1 MLFVALLKTRG
12 TTTFQ
17 EGVARRMRWDYP
29 EGVRVLS
36 EYWLET
42 ESPRV
47 VSIMEADGMD
57 AFGQIR
63 MHWNEMFEIEVFPAV
78 TGEQGM
84 EMARQAMSGQAT
96 AGGYDYLLRA
106 RAAVPRPFFE
116 ALIHERRGRGVLG
129 SSSQPGGFVPRL
141 GRWAA
146 AQRVKARICSP
157 MSG

>member
-1 MLFVALLKTRG
+1 MCTYRPVEGFLVNYSHMHGVCGSISSQYAVNAPVGSAKEGGTPMLFVALLKTRG
-12 TTTFQ
+12 HTTFQ
-17 EGVARRMRWDYP
+17 EVVARRMQWDYP
-29 EGVRVLS
+29 QGVRVLG

-96 AGGYDYLLRA
+96 AGG
-106 RAAVPRPFFE
+106 
-116 ALIHERRGRGVLG
+116 
-129 SSSQPGGFVPRL
+129 
-141 GRWAA
+141 
-146 AQRVKARICSP
+146 
-157 MSG
+157 

>member
-1 MLFVALLKTRG
+1 MFVALLKTRG
-12 TTTFQ
+12 TATFQ
-17 EGVARRMRWDYP
+17 EGVARRLQWDYRQ
-29 EGVRVLS
+29 GVRVLG

-84 EMARQAMSGQAT
+84 EMARRAMSGQA
-96 AGGYDYLLRA
+96 AGG
-106 RAAVPRPFFE
+106 
-116 ALIHERRGRGVLG
+116 G
-129 SSSQPGGFVPRL
+129 
-141 GRWAA
+141 
-146 AQRVKARICSP
+146 
-157 MSG
+157 

>member
-1 MLFVALLKTRG
+1 LPTAGNARARAKITLLGMPDPPPHCYIGLKASVGSTKEGGTAMMFVALLKTRG
-12 TTTFQ
+12 NNTFQ
-17 EGVARRMRWDYP
+17 EGVARRMQWDYP
-29 EGVRVLS
+29 EGVRVLG

-63 MHWNEMFEIEVFPAV
+63 MHWNDMFEIEVFPAV

-96 AGGYDYLLRA
+96 AGG
-106 RAAVPRPFFE
+106 
-116 ALIHERRGRGVLG
+116 
-129 SSSQPGGFVPRL
+129 
-141 GRWAA
+141 
-146 AQRVKARICSP
+146 
-157 MSG
+157 